1 MLKFKPYKPDII
13 TNQFK
18 LEFEGYYGDMDYDYN
33 KEYLIEDTEQN
44 RAVIEE
50 VLKKLPDK
58 PYGCSESQEFTE
70 KINEIL
76 EKVEHEMVYIAMED
90 DWYPYW
96 DLDIYYFDKN
106 GNKFEVGLEE

>member
-1 MLKFKPYKPDII
+1 MLKFEPYKPNII

-33 KEYLIEDTEQN
+33 KEYFISDNEENRNIIE
-44 RAVIEE
+44 RI
-50 VLKKLPDK
+50 LKRLPDK
-58 PYGCSESQEFTE
+58 PYGCSESQSFTE
-70 KINEIL
+70 KINDILQEI
-76 EKVEHEMVYIAMED
+76 KDDDCYICEQD

-96 DLDIYYFDKN
+96 DLMIYYYDKD